1 MQGCPNPRPNPAGFS
16 ILPGRQ
22 HFYQGCLPGWIEN
35 AAGLWS
41 LGNVFG
47 RAWRIHVII
56 IKSSGSPAKSQI
68 FVGTTVNGATPVKC
82 VPTSMLSEETP
93 HVHPVSS
100 TWHYPHVP
108 EIEKSGQEA
117 RHMYVLNVLDE
128 IGEGMTLKRVSD
140 VEEGADVVALLRLHL
155 NNSRCH
161 LQLVAL
167 VWPLASAQLLW
178 RCHTL

>member
-1 MQGCPNPRPNPAGFS
+1 
-16 ILPGRQ
+16 
-22 HFYQGCLPGWIEN
+22 
-35 AAGLWS
+35 
-41 LGNVFG
+41 
-47 RAWRIHVII
+47 
-56 IKSSGSPAKSQI
+56 
-68 FVGTTVNGATPVKC
+68 
-82 VPTSMLSEETP
+82 
-93 HVHPVSS
+93 
-100 TWHYPHVP
+100 
-108 EIEKSGQEA
+108 
-117 RHMYVLNVLDE
+117 MYVLNVLDE